1 MTGFS
6 RISTDFCGVFAEFS
20 WIFTCGKSW
29 KFLRQWK
36 SISWVTWKGYSPFF
50 KWNYQNDDRMRIDC
64 PVQFFINFGCVVARW
79 DMAYFQKFLRWRLAR
94 LLELKRWKRGE
105 LYVTRLCLRVMRKH
119 LFWTVKMWNVCRAR
133 VFFKFCVFPYL
144 FFLRGSLST
153 CSWASCCQVSCA
165 GTVCSASSPARS
177 GGRWGE
183 SSMSFAFSSN
193 VQTRWFYFYFMFYF
207 CFYGRP

>member
-1 MTGFS
+1 MT
-6 RISTDFCGVFAEFS
+6 IE
-20 WIFTCGKSW
+20 
-29 KFLRQWK
+29 
-36 SISWVTWKGYSPFF
+36 
-50 KWNYQNDDRMRIDC
+50 MRIDC

-94 LLELKRWKRGE
+94 LLERKRWKRGV

-193 VQTRWFYFYFMFYF
+193 VQTRL
-207 CFYGRP
+207 CFTFISCFIFVFTAGLNKQKWPWPAGDVDKIKKQKMRPGRASPLRTWRLLDKKLCS